1 MSNAN
6 LNLLNTPED
15 MNLMRILA
23 RFPEII
29 EEGAKNYSP
38 QILARYSLDLAR
50 QFHNFYEKERII
62 PPSLK
67 LRRAS
72 GEEKDL
78 MAVRLELI
86 KAAQIIFKNIF
97 QLLGIS
103 MPKKM

>member
-1 MSNAN
+1 MMFIFGMSGDTIDTN
-6 LNLLNTPED
+6 
-15 MNLMRILA
+15 I
-23 RFPEII
+23 
-29 EEGAKNYSP
+29 KY
-38 QILARYSLDLAR
+38 QIS
-50 QFHNFYEKERII
+50 NI